1 MKYAIQWLRSAF
13 YEIHVYLMMA
23 VIGIAFFPWALVSPK
38 GARVACM
45 TYARYAIWS
54 LGWMVGVKAEV
65 RGTPPTDEVLIA
77 AKHQSFL
84 DILMIFAAVPSGKFI
99 MKRELM
105 FVPFIGVYGYR
116 IGCVPVNRGKRG
128 QAIRKMVADV
138 SNGLT
143 APGQLIIYS
152 QGTRTAPGVKMPYK
166 VGSAVLYDQLGQDC
180 VPVATNAGLFWSRR
194 GIYKK
199 PGTAVVE
206 FLPRIESGMGKNE
219 FLSELEVRVETASDN
234 LMREAGFDV
243 DNHNA

>member
-54 LGWMVGVKAEV
+54 LGWMTGVKAEV

-99 MKRELM
+99 MK
-105 FVPFIGVYGYR
+105 
-116 IGCVPVNRGKRG
+116 
-128 QAIRKMVADV
+128 
-138 SNGLT
+138 
-143 APGQLIIYS
+143 
-152 QGTRTAPGVKMPYK
+152 
-166 VGSAVLYDQLGQDC
+166 
-180 VPVATNAGLFWSRR
+180 
-194 GIYKK
+194 
-199 PGTAVVE
+199 
-206 FLPRIESGMGKNE
+206 
-219 FLSELEVRVETASDN
+219 
-234 LMREAGFDV
+234 
-243 DNHNA
+243 

>member
-1 MKYAIQWLRSAF
+1 MAYAIQWLRSAL

-23 VIGIAFFPWALVSPK
+23 VMGIVFFPWALLSPK
-38 GARVACM
+38 GARYACK
-45 TYARYAIWS
+45 TYARYAIWT

-65 RGTPPTDEVLIA
+65 RGTPPTDEVVIA

-84 DILMIFAAVPSGKFI
+84 DILMIFDAIPAGKFI
-99 MKRELM
+99 MKREIMWL
-105 FVPFIGVYGYR
+105 PFIGQYGYR

-138 SNGLT
+138 AKGL
-143 APGQLIIYS
+143 AQAGQLIIYS

-166 VGSAVLYDQLGQDC
+166 IGTAILYDQLGQDC
-180 VPVATNAGLFWSRR
+180 VPVSTNAGVFWARR

-206 FLPRIESGMGKNE
+206 FLPRIPAGKDKDE
-219 FLSELEVRVETASDN
+219 FLIELEATIETASDA
-234 LMREAGFDV
+234 LLVEAGFHV
-243 DNHNA
+243 DDSNA